1 MVQGG
6 VQAYVEQALEDL
18 GHNEEPVIVQQVNAA
33 EPNVVTASQALP
45 IETAIDSVAVQEPQ
59 RSSLALF
66 EFDKEPLP
74 APSREDLF
82 PTKPPRANFSKTLP
96 KELDSSLKIMERNN
110 NFQPVT
116 AHQGKILDFVENSVR
131 DQSAISS
138 TIEHQQQYAFDLV
151 RKQYGEN
158 ASVGITPFFAVKAS
172 SAAAR
177 PGLSKAATETQFMAG
192 VNLAQI
198 NSPKFKLGID
208 AARADVLFST
218 ETTART
224 TVDLKV
230 VPKISSSVSV
240 KASALA
246 ATAEVGPVKIPFAG
260 VECTSSVQA
269 SLLSYDST
277 SIVPTS
283 LTRVNVSTTCAAVI
297 SQEQSVKLRASL
309 RP

>member
-1 MVQGG
+1 MGESMTV
-6 VQAYVEQALEDL
+6 
-18 GHNEEPVIVQQVNAA
+18 
-33 EPNVVTASQALP
+33 
-45 IETAIDSVAVQEPQ
+45 
-59 RSSLALF
+59 
-66 EFDKEPLP
+66 FDK
-74 APSREDLF
+74 
-82 PTKPPRANFSKTLP
+82 
-96 KELDSSLKIMERNN
+96 
-110 NFQPVT
+110 
-116 AHQGKILDFVENSVR
+116 VE
-131 DQSAISS
+131 AM
-138 TIEHQQQYAFDLV
+138 

-177 PGLSKAATETQFMAG
+177 PGVSKAATETQFMAG

-246 ATAEVGPVKIPFAG
+246 ATAEIGPVKIPFAG
-260 VECTSSVQA
+260 VECTSSIQA